1 MKNLFFA
8 LLAILFLGAC
18 NNGGAGGG
26 VALPMNSQVDSVSY
40 AFGINVAQTMEKI
53 GEDSDG
59 KFKIN
64 VDLLKNGIAE
74 GTAGN
79 SRLKDEE
86 IDAVLRAMSM
96 EVQQLQA
103 KKKEAEAAGNI
114 EAGQTYLAA
123 NATKEG
129 VKTTDSGL
137 QYKVITEGSG
147 SSPSATDRVKVHYTG
162 KLIDGTVFDSS
173 VQRGTPAT
181 FGVGQVIPGW
191 IEGLQM
197 MKPGAKY
204 EFTIPANLG
213 YGPRGTPS
221 IPGNSVLIFDV
232 ELIEIVTQ

>member
-1 MKNLFFA
+1 MDNRQNKLGVIIIAFLMCISSITMAQNFKSEADSISYSVGLIFAKQMKQQGMTSLNKEMVSQ
-8 LLAILFLGAC
+8 AIDDYM
-18 NNGGAGGG
+18 NGRKT
-26 VALPMNSQVDSVSY
+26 L
-40 AFGINVAQTMEKI
+40 
-53 GEDSDG
+53 
-59 KFKIN
+59 
-64 VDLLKNGIAE
+64 IAE
-74 GTAGN
+74 QECETIMRNHMTA
-79 SRLKDEE
+79 LATKKTD
-86 IDAVLRAMSM
+86 L
-96 EVQQLQA
+96 A
-103 KKKEAEAAGNI
+103 KAEGVKF
-114 EAGQTYLAA
+114 LAQ

-147 SSPSATDRVKVHYTG
+147 TSPVATDRVKVHYTG

-204 EFTIPANLG
+204 EFTIPSNLG

-232 ELIEIVTQ
+232 ELIEIVTE